1 MFYHKCYVI
10 TLSSLNQ
17 NYIYTADGAL
27 DSWTIIEPVDGKYKG
42 DCEDYVL
49 TLQSKVEG
57 FDRLELYFCKYNGEG
72 HCIGKLDGQWIDC
85 GLQRLVATLPT
96 LYTDVRKY
104 WWIEIVTK
112 KLIGK
117 VLRWYKNL

>member
-1 MFYHKCYVI
+1 M
-10 TLSSLNQ
+10 TLQQFNQ

-42 DCEDYVL
+42 DCEDYCL
-49 TLQSKVEG
+49 TLQAKVDG
-57 FDRLELYFCKYNGEG
+57 FKDIELYYCKYNGEG
-72 HCIGKLDGQWIDC
+72 HCIGKIGYQWIDC
-85 GLQRLVATLPT
+85 GLQRLVESLPPQ
-96 LYTDVRKY
+96 YTDLRKY
-104 WWIEIVTK
+104 LKIEIVIK